1 MKRRMVVDGTKL
13 SERITMNNDEE
24 WNFVQGF
31 EEGNVLPAKTGA
43 MRVAL
48 LFGSIAV
55 AFALFL
61 VPIVSR
67 SSQEIARA
75 NVPDLDL
82 TATGAVSRAG
92 NYTIRRSVLQS
103 NAKSICIIRSN
114 GSSVGDC

>member
-1 MKRRMVVDGTKL
+1 MKCQTGVGGIQL

-31 EEGNVLPAKTGA
+31 EEDTASPAKTGA
-43 MRVAL
+43 TRVAL

-61 VPIVSR
+61 VPIVGR
-67 SSQEIARA
+67 NSQEIARA

-82 TATGAVSRAG
+82 TVTGAVPTAG

-103 NAKSICIIRSN
+103 NTKSICIIRSN